1 MESFKEFVGKLG
13 VLRTLL
19 AIVILWFVVSA
30 PFAGEIVYSGWS
42 IVPTLL
48 VPVLVPIV
56 FFVLPMDIIMSRII
70 MSDGEARARLKA
82 VILTDVV
89 LLVVLFVAWLPYFA
103 RLLRTG

>member
-1 MESFKEFVGKLG
+1 MATLKALVSKLG

-30 PFAGEIVYSGWS
+30 PFAGEIDYSGWS

-56 FFVLPMDIIMSRII
+56 FFVLPMDIIMSRVI
-70 MSDGEARARLKA
+70 MSDGEARERLKA
-82 VILTDVV
+82 VITTDAALFVV
-89 LLVVLFVAWLPYFA
+89 LLLVWAPYYV
-103 RLLRTG
+103 RLLRIG